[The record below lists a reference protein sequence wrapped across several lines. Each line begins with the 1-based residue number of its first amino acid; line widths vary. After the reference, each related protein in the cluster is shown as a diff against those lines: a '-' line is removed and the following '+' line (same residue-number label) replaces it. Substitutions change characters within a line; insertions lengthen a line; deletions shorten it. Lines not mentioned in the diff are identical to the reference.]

1 MNPKAGIDEL
11 ESALIERAKALA
23 AEYLAEAESERHR
36 IIAEAND
43 RLQLRE
49 EREILA
55 AKAVSERAFRRRMQA
70 AEIKE
75 QEELDRLRWSLV
87 RNVMDRLQ
95 KQIAVIVTDDGTYLP
110 LLARYL
116 ANASA
121 TIEGDGLIAEVNAN
135 DHARLAGKWDVFSR
149 QILDMGDERL
159 SRRRACAQRR
169 RHRACGQH
177 FRGAPGTA
185 AGRNLSSGDGTSV
198 RLGRAPGGLVRWVA
212 YSKSTDRSSRYA

>member
-95 KQIAVIVTDDGTYLP
+95 KQIAVIVTDGTYLP

-135 DHARLAGKWDVFSR
+135 DHARLAGKWDVFCR
-149 QILDMGDERL
+149 EAGIAKHIALAPDPLPCLGGVRVRNADDTVRVDNTFEGRLERL
-159 SRRRACAQRR
+159 QDEIYQVVTERLFASAA
-169 RHRACGQH
+169 HR
-177 FRGAPGTA
+177 
-185 AGRNLSSGDGTSV
+185 
-198 RLGRAPGGLVRWVA
+198 GGLFGG
-212 YSKSTDRSSRYA
+212 